1 MIRWGILSTAR
12 IAEKL
17 IGGARVA
24 SDAEIVAVGSPGLSP
39 AHAFASEHGIPAA
52 YGSYEELLAASD
64 VDAIYVP
71 LPNAMH
77 VEWSIRALEAGK
89 HVLCEKPMAR
99 DPSLVEQAFDVA
111 ERCDRLLM
119 EAFMWRFH

>member
-12 IAEKL
+12 IAQKV
-17 IGGARVA
+17 IDGARLA
-24 SDAEIVAVGSPGLSP
+24 EDAEIVAVGSRDL
-39 AHAFASEHGIPAA
+39 ARAQAFASEHGIPQAF
-52 YGSYEELLAASD
+52 GSYEELLAAPD

-71 LPNAMH
+71 LPNSMH

-99 DPSLVEQAFDVA
+99 DAAAVERAFDVA
-111 ERCDRLLM
+111 ERADRLLM
-119 EAFMWRFH
+119 EGFMWRFH